1 MDSEFVN
8 PDKEF
13 EKPLRPLTFSDFSG
27 QEKIIEQLSLFSA
40 AAIKPN
46 EALDHILLSGPP
58 GLGKTTLSYILANEM
73 NTDIKTTSGP
83 IIDKPADL
91 AGVLTSLEH
100 GDILFIDEIHR
111 LSRAVEEYLYSA
123 MEDFVID
130 IVIDQGPNS
139 RSVRL
144 TIPPFTLIGATT
156 KSGMLSAPMRSR
168 FGVISRLDYY
178 SKKILSNIITRS
190 AKILDVNIS
199 NEAANEIALRSRG
212 TPRIANNLLK
222 RARDFA
228 QVKSD
233 GNISLEIAKQT
244 LDLLDI
250 DNDGLD
256 EMDKRILLTLIEK
269 FEGGPVG
276 LNSLSVSV
284 SEEASTLEEVHEP
297 FLIQEGFIKRTP
309 KGRMATL
316 KAYDKFGLSTH

>member
-1 MDSEFVN
+1 
-8 PDKEF
+8 
-13 EKPLRPLTFSDFSG
+13 
-27 QEKIIEQLSLFSA
+27 
-40 AAIKPN
+40 
-46 EALDHILLSGPP
+46 
-58 GLGKTTLSYILANEM
+58 M
-73 NTDIKTTSGP
+73 NADIKTTSGP

-91 AGVLTSLEH
+91 AGLLTSLEH

-178 SKKILSNIITRS
+178 SKQILSNIITRS

>member
-1 MDSEFVN
+1 MDSEFVK

-27 QEKIIEQLSLFSA
+27 QEKIIQQLSLFSA
-40 AAIKPN
+40 AAIKRN

-73 NTDIKTTSGP
+73 NADIKSTSGP

-91 AGVLTSLEH
+91 AGLLTSLEH

-178 SKKILSNIITRS
+178 SKQILSNIITRS

>member
-1 MDSEFVN
+1 MDSEFVK

-13 EKPLRPLTFSDFSG
+13 EKPLRPLTFSDYSG
-27 QEKIIEQLSLFSA
+27 QAKIIEQLSLFSA
-40 AAIKPN
+40 AAIKRN

-73 NTDIKTTSGP
+73 NADIKTTSGP

-91 AGVLTSLEH
+91 AGLLTSLEH